1 MNRANGETTNSFLNK
16 NPRGRFAKYTIR
28 MGKKKKGIRL
38 VRAYLGKETT
48 ATTKVMVASSF
59 ALGSRR

>member
-1 MNRANGETTNSFLNK
+1 
-16 NPRGRFAKYTIR
+16 

-48 ATTKVMVASSF
+48 ATTKVMVANSF